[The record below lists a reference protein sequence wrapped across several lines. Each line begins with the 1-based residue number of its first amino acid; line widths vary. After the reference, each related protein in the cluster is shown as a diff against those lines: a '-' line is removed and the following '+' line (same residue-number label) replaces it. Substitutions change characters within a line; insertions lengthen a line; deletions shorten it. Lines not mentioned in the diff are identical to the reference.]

1 MPAKNLE
8 TDRLILRQWKDS
20 DLPLFYELNSS
31 QKTMEYFPNTLTKD
45 QSDQLALRIQKELR
59 EKPYGLWA
67 VELKEGASFIGF
79 IGLHYQDFKA
89 HFTPCIEIGW
99 RLHFPFWGK
108 GYATEGAKHVLNYAH
123 NVLKI
128 KEVVSFTSKSNFR
141 SIRVMEK
148 LGMTYDKNDDFLHPN
163 VPKGHPISLHVLY
176 RSKS

>member
-20 DLPLFYELNSS
+20 DLPLFYKLNSNP
-31 QKTMEYFPNTLTKD
+31 KTMEYFPYTLTKD
-45 QSDQLALRIQKELR
+45 QSYELAHKIQKELK
-59 EKPYGLWA
+59 EKPYGMWA
-67 VELKEGASFIGF
+67 VELKEGSNFIGC
-79 IGLHYQDFKA
+79 IGLHYQDFNT

-99 RLHFPFWGK
+99 RLDFPFWGK
-108 GYATEGAKHVLNYAH
+108 GYATEGAQYVLDYAL

-148 LGMTYDKNDDFLHPN
+148 LEMTYDKNDDFLHPKI
-163 VPKGHPISLHVLY
+163 PKGHPLSLHVLY
-176 RSKS
+176 RSKP